1 MGMVR
6 YGRRPASTRVWNGTT
21 CALVPAD
28 PSGEV
33 VVHLHGWPGAAT
45 AQETLD
51 GLVRSQRTGDG
62 LPVDALLATGHTI
75 VYPFLGASWGSEA
88 SNEQASIDTAEMVTV
103 LGLSAVTPHLIGG
116 SMGGVNAITFAQLD
130 DSLGWPVV
138 LYVPLVSIGEA
149 WGLGGEVRSS
159 VESVWGAGR
168 ETVVTNS
175 AAVDPAQI
183 DCSFLTGRT
192 LVIAATNDPL
202 INYATVAAWCETW
215 DLPLITTATGHFSL
229 DDPALVETDLLSWFH
244 PAEVKP

>member
-1 MGMVR
+1 M
-6 YGRRPASTRVWNGTT
+6 
-21 CALVPAD
+21 
-28 PSGEV
+28 
-33 VVHLHGWPGAAT
+33 
-45 AQETLD
+45 
-51 GLVRSQRTGDG
+51 
-62 LPVDALLATGHTI
+62 
-75 VYPFLGASWGSEA
+75 
-88 SNEQASIDTAEMVTV
+88 
-103 LGLSAVTPHLIGG
+103 
-116 SMGGVNAITFAQLD
+116 
-130 DSLGWPVV
+130 

-149 WGLGGEVRSS
+149 WDLGGEVRSS